1 MIRPWKAGARAAPP
15 PPQFK
20 PRGGLAVRAKDWESV
35 RVCSACSVDSLLVV
49 TSYRGVAEDR
59 QSCVVIGVKYLIVSC
74 ESAVRVF
81 F

>member
-1 MIRPWKAGARAAPP
+1 
-15 PPQFK
+15 
-20 PRGGLAVRAKDWESV
+20 
-35 RVCSACSVDSLLVV
+35 VCSACSVDSLLVV